1 MSAAD
6 SPCHEADDG
15 RFTRDDESADPPT
28 VARIRDEF
36 SRWLRGGAG
45 FDEHRSCDVILAVSE
60 ALSNTAE
67 FAYTDGDDGTVDVV
81 AVRDVVRHTLT
92 VTISDRGQW
101 RETNPLH
108 RQRGRGRGIPLMRT
122 LADAVIID
130 TSGLGT
136 SVCLRFDD
144 VADPIT
150 PRPAAVLRRRPVMLP
165 IISGWEPI

>member
-15 RFTRDDESADPPT
+15 RFTRHDESADPPT

-67 FAYTDGDDGTVDVV
+67 FAYADGDDGTVDVV

-122 LADAVIID
+122 HCSRLERLRPSFQEPA
-130 TSGLGT
+130 TSVGKPSDQCFRFAGESRDRLGT
-136 SVCLRFDD
+136 
-144 VADPIT
+144 
-150 PRPAAVLRRRPVMLP
+150 
-165 IISGWEPI
+165 